1 MKALKTTTILACSL
15 AIAACDNASQST
27 TDPTQPEPD
36 NATLAS
42 GTFIGADDTIEGSV
56 ELVSTDNTV
65 VLTAS
70 VSGIEPGPHGFH
82 LHQTGTCD
90 VPDFKSAAGHLNPLN
105 KSHGKKSENGAH
117 VGDLMN
123 IEVNQ
128 DGAGEITAQLEGT
141 TDQVLEWLFD
151 ADGTAVMVH
160 ADPDDY
166 TTDPTGSAGARIACA
181 VLERTTTTSAP

>member
-15 AIAACDNASQST
+15 AIAACDNASRST
-27 TDPTQPEPD
+27 TDPTQREPD
-36 NATLAS
+36 NATLAT
-42 GTFIGADDTIEGSV
+42 GTFIGADDTIAGSV

-90 VPDFKSAAGHLNPLN
+90 VPDFTAAGGHLNPLN

-128 DGAGEITAQLEGT
+128 DGTGEITAQLEGT

-181 VLERTTTTSAP
+181 VLERTAATSAP